1 MGVFFGIAL
10 LIVMTTWALY
20 WALLRTRFAQ
30 PLLTE
35 YALVQHETPLTP
47 AALSPLSSPI
57 SPLRR
62 PTAFFNR
69 DSMTERSPLLANNM
83 SARNGSTPNNQDDDA
98 DDEEDAFEVVEE
110 LEEQRGCCDR
120 HERAAH
126 GAEALL
132 LALLFLL
139 RVSVVLPRCHLGHS
153 IRDAQPGGLVPNCA
167 GGLLQPGR
175 PSGEEPPSVRH
186 VLRRVD
192 TSPPVAAPALVPAAF
207 DGSARASLRRR
218 YNHRGGALAGIYYRL
233 RGHFQHHPRS
243 KRVLRI
249 SERGRCLDGAE
260 NSVPHVVILAFHSP
274 EASSSTI
281 DVNGGPPAAPAISKT
296 DLSVGKPGCVHDCAR
311 EYLESGGNSL
321 VEAQVLALMLLEES
335 TQMELQRIFSIL
347 DTDADGILLADDV
360 LHRIEQT
367 GLHGVGMLKQVITQA
382 AEATKGGV
390 KSKQYRHREGE
401 ITFRHFS
408 ATIQDVNRKMEQGIA
423 TKTLRVI
430 DLQLEQQQQQVL
442 RLRKPASVADL
453 KAEVLRIEID
463 VLNREIRR
471 LKKELITD
479 NNNALGEACEI
490 LMATYENEQHVYE
503 CLNNFISY
511 CNLHDVTLFRYNLE
525 REGKRVHVLN
535 SVLLSPPEHL
545 KVSTTLLSLRTK
557 TSLTHEH
564 ALYVHAQQTAEYRR
578 MMDLSL
584 NHGSSKSPRN
594 TLVPSQLDH
603 NNAERTNTAKSNH
616 ASPPLETTD
625 VMLET
630 LLMNPTLRK
639 QFAYYAMTGNVTNL
653 VWITRTNFIKF
664 VKDCKLDVLPTPEL
678 KDVDI
683 TNIFA
688 AATGTGNP
696 MGFAQLLS
704 ACILIFK
711 RAKHLQGPLSDDD
724 VQCLVETHII
734 PRAKYIHVQQLAPDI
749 SQTHVMKLLTEHIW
763 QFKQIFSHF
772 GIQSLTEVD
781 SKVRLDMKEFLTFA
795 RAFNIVRSTPEGDG
809 EPFTPPDTPA
819 SASVAP
825 ISLTE
830 LIREYYAAK
839 LDISITNPKRREA
852 ADLSFREF
860 LRCLQRI
867 ALAMHVRKDRD
878 TPRANG
884 VITTVFEATKD
895 DCNRSPEKVSTPRSP
910 RAPRHQRRG
919 NVLDASPMKNCKI
932 TSTSV
937 ISRLLQSSRAMVT
950 RQLPKNNQK
959 SKSEAS
965 VHHQNSIMK
974 LEDLTL
980 SACPPTTNT
989 AAPLKPTRP
998 PCSLKARRPI
1008 TSGGPPIIRV
1018 IQQPQLEFFN

>member
-1 MGVFFGIAL
+1 MEDLQQRPLSARPTSAL
-10 LIVMTTWALY
+10 ENLDVSTIV
-20 WALLRTRFAQ
+20 
-30 PLLTE
+30 PE
-35 YALVQHETPLTP
+35 SI
-47 AALSPLSSPI
+47 LSPEEIRLLKHKFSLCNTAADNNKVRAPLARLS
-57 SPLRR
+57 
-62 PTAFFNR
+62 A
-69 DSMTERSPLLANNM
+69 
-83 SARNGSTPNNQDDDA
+83 
-98 DDEEDAFEVVEE
+98 
-110 LEEQRGCCDR
+110 
-120 HERAAH
+120 
-126 GAEALL
+126 
-132 LALLFLL
+132 
-139 RVSVVLPRCHLGHS
+139 
-153 IRDAQPGGLVPNCA
+153 
-167 GGLLQPGR
+167 
-175 PSGEEPPSVRH
+175 
-186 VLRRVD
+186 
-192 TSPPVAAPALVPAAF
+192 
-207 DGSARASLRRR
+207 ARAYKLFREDYPSLSEWEIQAVFNKYDVDGDGHLSFMEYLQTR
-218 YNHRGGALAGIYYRL
+218 AYYR
-233 RGHFQHHPRS
+233 
-243 KRVLRI
+243 
-249 SERGRCLDGAE
+249 
-260 NSVPHVVILAFHSP
+260 
-274 EASSSTI
+274 
-281 DVNGGPPAAPAISKT
+281 
-296 DLSVGKPGCVHDCAR
+296 
-311 EYLESGGNSL
+311 
-321 VEAQVLALMLLEES
+321 MLLEES

-545 KVSTTLLSLRTK
+545 K
-557 TSLTHEH
+557 
-564 ALYVHAQQTAEYRR
+564 QTAEYRR

-711 RAKHLQGPLSDDD
+711 RAKHLQ
-724 VQCLVETHII
+724 VREET
-734 PRAKYIHVQQLAPDI
+734 A
-749 SQTHVMKLLTEHIW
+749 
-763 QFKQIFSHF
+763 
-772 GIQSLTEVD
+772 
-781 SKVRLDMKEFLTFA
+781 
-795 RAFNIVRSTPEGDG
+795 
-809 EPFTPPDTPA
+809 
-819 SASVAP
+819 
-825 ISLTE
+825 
-830 LIREYYAAK
+830 
-839 LDISITNPKRREA
+839 TN
-852 ADLSFREF
+852 
-860 LRCLQRI
+860 
-867 ALAMHVRKDRD
+867 
-878 TPRANG
+878 
-884 VITTVFEATKD
+884 
-895 DCNRSPEKVSTPRSP
+895 
-910 RAPRHQRRG
+910 
-919 NVLDASPMKNCKI
+919 
-932 TSTSV
+932 
-937 ISRLLQSSRAMVT
+937 
-950 RQLPKNNQK
+950 
-959 SKSEAS
+959 
-965 VHHQNSIMK
+965 
-974 LEDLTL
+974 
-980 SACPPTTNT
+980 
-989 AAPLKPTRP
+989 
-998 PCSLKARRPI
+998 
-1008 TSGGPPIIRV
+1008 
-1018 IQQPQLEFFN
+1018 